1 MINSL
6 PPVSFPRPSG
16 GPDAAYQL
24 SDEQRQ
30 GLNDILA
37 QFDPDNLDSDSANK
51 IVDQVKEL
59 DIRPSRAFFSA
70 VFEAGFKP
78 REIADLADLPGFERP
93 PSTEDRVNE
102 EGLVAL
108 AKELG
113 DVAIRDASREQL
125 AEAFK
130 GLAEKGFDLSE
141 PFVDRRF

>member
-1 MINSL
+1 
-6 PPVSFPRPSG
+6 
-16 GPDAAYQL
+16 
-24 SDEQRQ
+24 
-30 GLNDILA
+30 

-113 DVAIRDASREQL
+113 DVAIRNASREQL